1 MKLWQFSAT
10 HSERHKKMIRPFNNK
25 SILGS
30 HTIVA
35 LFFFTLIVIGL
46 TWSTYL
52 HTDVQLRE
60 DLLQQAWIVAKS
72 IQPERLGTLSGI
84 PSDET
89 NPNYLKLKT
98 QLAHLRHAN
107 SRCRFLYLLGRDK
120 NGVIFFYVDSEP
132 AGSTDESPP
141 GQTYDEAPESFQN
154 VFTTGQAVV
163 VGPVRDRWGTWVTA
177 LVPLTQPETGEVIA
191 VVGMDIDAT
200 TWKWDVLS
208 LVALHLGLLM
218 ILVLVVGS
226 MWLAVRKFE
235 SGVSRHGL
243 H

>member
-1 MKLWQFSAT
+1 
-10 HSERHKKMIRPFNNK
+10 MIRPFNNK

-120 NGVIFFYVDSEP
+120 NGVIFFLRGFR
-132 AGSTDESPP
+132 A
-141 GQTYDEAPESFQN
+141 
-154 VFTTGQAVV
+154 
-163 VGPVRDRWGTWVTA
+163 
-177 LVPLTQPETGEVIA
+177 
-191 VVGMDIDAT
+191 
-200 TWKWDVLS
+200 
-208 LVALHLGLLM
+208 
-218 ILVLVVGS
+218 
-226 MWLAVRKFE
+226 
-235 SGVSRHGL
+235 SRVHG
-243 H
+243 